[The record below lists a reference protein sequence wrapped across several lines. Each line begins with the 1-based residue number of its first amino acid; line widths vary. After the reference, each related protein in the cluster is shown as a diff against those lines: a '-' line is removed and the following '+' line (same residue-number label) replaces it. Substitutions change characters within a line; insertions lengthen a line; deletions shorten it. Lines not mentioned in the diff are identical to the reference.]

1 MLPADRQT
9 LSQTLGH
16 PVWRDPALLDAA
28 LLHRSAAVERGLGD
42 WAESQRLEFLGDAIL
57 DLLAA
62 DALFRRLP
70 SAREGHLTALRSRIT
85 CTSAFAA
92 VARRL
97 GLGPLL
103 VLGVGEEKCGGRT
116 RESLLADTLEAVF
129 GAIWLDGGWPAVR
142 HSFDAVFAGDL
153 DALLAA
159 PPDVSANPKGAL
171 QEWAQARA
179 LPAPAYAVVSEDGPP
194 HARRYTVRV
203 AVASRSATATAPS
216 KHAAEESA
224 ARAFFAAL
232 AETAPAAVPPRAG
245 G

>member
-1 MLPADRQT
+1 MPPNPLQD
-9 LSQTLGH
+9 LSQTLAH
-16 PVWRDPALLDAA
+16 PEWRDPSLLSAA

-70 SAREGHLTALRSRIT
+70 DAREGLLTALRSRLT

-97 GLGPLL
+97 GLGPLV

-129 GAIWLDGGWPAVR
+129 GAIWLDGGWTAVHR
-142 HSFDAVFAGDL
+142 SFEAVFASDL
-153 DALLAA
+153 STLLSA
-159 PPDVSANPKGAL
+159 PPGISANPKGAL

-179 LPAPAYAVVSEDGPP
+179 LPPPGYAVVAEDGPP

-203 AVASRSATATAPS
+203 TLDGRSADATATS

-232 AETAPAAVPPRAG
+232 PHA
-245 G
+245 

>member
-1 MLPADRQT
+1 MPSPALPPSLLA

-16 PVWRDPALLDAA
+16 PVWRDPSLLSAA

-70 SAREGHLTALRSRIT
+70 AAREGHLTALRSRLT
-85 CTSAFAA
+85 CTSAFAG

-97 GLGPLL
+97 ALGPLV

-129 GAIWLDGGWPAVR
+129 GAIWLDGGWPAVQT
-142 HSFDAVFAGDL
+142 SFDAVFAADL
-153 DALLAA
+153 DALLSA
-159 PPDVSANPKGAL
+159 PADISANPKGAL

-179 LPAPAYAVVSEDGPP
+179 LPPPSYAVVSEEGPP

-203 AVASRSATATAPS
+203 ALDGRTALATAPS

-224 ARAFFAAL
+224 ARAFL
-232 AETAPAAVPPRAG
+232 SSLLPA
-245 G
+245 